1 MAVTHVLF
9 ADDESRGDSIC
20 QFACFLLKVV
30 ELPFHKI
37 FFSSTIFLGSST
49 QTIEFSRFSFSSS
62 SCPIFAATFCHVL
75 RKEGKHKESK
85 NGEWGRT
92 WGDDKQSLADDPQA
106 VCVTH
111 KSLSHK
117 KHTIAAKP
125 SLKKSADA
133 FSLSCSKKPTKDPFF
148 QILVTISHHCLHSFL
163 LMTCFVSYHQISLTK
178 HEERWKKTRNMR
190 IKARR
195 WKEEKV
201 IFPWRKILI
210 RRTSEAKKS
219 EKKKRLV
226 NDKMGKE
233 RNLKKINFEH
243 NAFCFKYQKK
253 KKKRETARC
262 NGCPAAPRSLTTEYT
277 WT

>member
-1 MAVTHVLF
+1 MYGSHSCALRRWREPRWLYLPVCLF
-9 ADDESRGDSIC
+9 SLESC
-20 QFACFLLKVV
+20 WVAFPQN
-30 ELPFHKI
+30 

-49 QTIEFSRFSFSSS
+49 QTIEFSRFSFSSL

-148 QILVTISHHCLHSFL
+148 FRSWWPFPTTAFTHFCWWRVLSPTIRSPW
-163 LMTCFVSYHQISLTK
+163 Q
-178 HEERWKKTRNMR
+178 NMR
-190 IKARR
+190 RDERR
-195 WKEEKV
+195 
-201 IFPWRKILI
+201 
-210 RRTSEAKKS
+210 
-219 EKKKRLV
+219 
-226 NDKMGKE
+226 
-233 RNLKKINFEH
+233 
-243 NAFCFKYQKK
+243 Q
-253 KKKRETARC
+253 ETW
-262 NGCPAAPRSLTTEYT
+262 E
-277 WT
+277 